1 MKVYEFR
8 SGRLRIGAVVSE
20 KDGQDRCPL
29 LDGLA
34 NLDAVQEAH
43 KQRLLALI
51 ELAAHEGL
59 DALSVEQCHLIDRNE
74 KIYEFRTGRLR
85 VPFFKLESGKVVL
98 CTHVFLKKTQKTSKT
113 DVLKAVRWKK
123 TYENAGEVEWM
134 E

>member
-1 MKVYEFR
+1 MPCR
-8 SGRLRIGAVVSE
+8 SNNATS
-20 KDGQDRCPL
+20 
-29 LDGLA
+29 
-34 NLDAVQEAH
+34 
-43 KQRLLALI
+43 LI
-51 ELAAHEGL
+51 EMK
-59 DALSVEQCHLIDRNE
+59 
-74 KIYEFRTGRLR
+74 KIYEFRAGRLR

>member
-20 KDGQDRCPL
+20 KDGQDHCPL

-34 NLDAVQEAH
+34 NLEAVQEAH

-59 DALSVEQCHLIDRNE
+59 DALSIEQCHLIDRNE
-74 KIYEFRTGRLR
+74 KIYEFRSGRLR

-98 CTHVFLKKTQKTSKT
+98 CTHVFLKKTQKTPKT
-113 DVLKAVRWKK
+113 DVLKAARWKK
-123 TYENAGEVEWM
+123 TYENAGAVEWM